1 MAPFPNRFEESVVRC
16 GVRRG
21 DRVLVAFSGGAD
33 STALLHALARLA
45 PAAGFTLA
53 AAHLNH
59 GFRPEADAELQFCRT
74 QCELLQ
80 IPFRGE
86 KIVIP
91 PGRGSR
97 QMEARLRRYAF
108 LEESAAF
115 FAADWIA
122 LGHHADDAVETL
134 FLKLLAGTSPAG
146 LAAIPSCRGRFI
158 RPLVPFV
165 RAELVAWLEAEGI
178 PWCEDASNTGT
189 AYRRNFLRNRVFPLL
204 EERWPSFRRAA
215 RRLIDTMAEE
225 NRFWEAYLE
234 SRGLPQ
240 PPASGPVTVPLALLR
255 PLEPAACA
263 RYLSWITLRFGRMP
277 GKGFFRSVP
286 QLLRDDRARLWYR
299 DRTWWLYSREGVLHA
314 DTAAPAALLPLPF
327 CAVLGDEVLRT
338 PAALLTPGQHSFP
351 VLPGKKFFQEQ
362 VKKGIFFFD
371 AARLA
376 GPVTVRSRR
385 PGDRLALP
393 GGGSGPLKKLLID
406 SRVPVRLRVECLVLE
421 DRQGVLALIVPGDLV
436 HSRLAPRVL
445 LSGPGPALRV
455 LVEPCT
461 GACGADGTGNGGG

>member
-1 MAPFPNRFEESVVRC
+1 MALFLKRFEESLLRC
-16 GVRRG
+16 GLHCG

-33 STALLHALARLA
+33 STALLHALTRLA
-45 PAAGFTLA
+45 PSAGFSLA

-59 GFRPEADAELQFCRT
+59 GFRPEADAELQFCRR
-74 QCELLQ
+74 QCALLQ
-80 IPFRGE
+80 VPFFGE
-86 KIVIP
+86 KVVIP
-91 PGRGSR
+91 AGRGSR
-97 QMEARLRRYAF
+97 QMEARIRRYAF
-108 LEESAAF
+108 LEDSADRF
-115 FAADWIA
+115 GADWIA

-146 LAAIPSCRGRFI
+146 LAAIPARRERFI
-158 RPLVPFV
+158 RPLASFA

-178 PWCEDASNTGT
+178 SWCEDASNSGT
-189 AYRRNFLRNRVFPLL
+189 AYRRNFLRNRVFPVL
-204 EERWPSFRRAA
+204 EERWPTFRRAA

-225 NRFWEAYLE
+225 NLFWEAHLE
-234 SRGLPQ
+234 SRGLPR

-263 RYLSWITLRFGRMP
+263 RYLAWITLRFGRMP

-299 DRTWWLYSREGVLHA
+299 DRTWWLYSQEGVLHA
-314 DTAAPAALLPLPF
+314 DTACPDVLVPLPF
-327 CAVLGDEVLRT
+327 CAVLGDEVLQT
-338 PAALLTPGQHSFP
+338 PAALLTPAPHSFS

-371 AARLA
+371 AVRLER
-376 GPVTVRSRR
+376 PVTVRSRR
-385 PGDRLALP
+385 PGDRLGLP
-393 GGGSGPLKKLLID
+393 GGGSGSLKKLLID
-406 SRVPVRLRVECLVLE
+406 SRIPARLRAECLVLE

-445 LSGPGPALRV
+445 LTGSGPALRL
-455 LVEPCT
+455 LVEPR
-461 GACGADGTGNGGG
+461 G